1 MQGRTQN
8 KTLLSK
14 VKHLSVLR
22 LSPQE
27 RESCCRRG
35 VKGKGEKDG
44 REGGMEGG
52 ERGSGSAKLL
62 INFSHA
68 C

>member
-44 REGGMEGG
+44 REGGRDGG
-52 ERGSGSAKLL
+52 R
-62 INFSHA
+62 
-68 C
+68 